1 MTPQIPREVQTAW
14 DAGNK
19 IEAIKLLR
27 EATGLGLAEAKSLL
41 EAVPKV
47 SLAGQGETDA
57 SLPVDVQAALA
68 RGNKIEAIRLLR
80 QATGLGLKDA
90 KDRIDAAEAGGQR
103 ASSGFPAD
111 STPGLS
117 PGEVPRPRA
126 GRWAFLLVLAALVL
140 GYWFY
145 RPAG

>member
-1 MTPQIPREVQTAW
+1 MTPKIPREVQAAW

-41 EAVPKV
+41 DAAAQV
-47 SLAGQGETDA
+47 SLTGQGEADA
-57 SLPVDVQAALA
+57 SLPADVQAALA

-80 QATGLGLKDA
+80 ATTGLGLKDA

-103 ASSGFPAD
+103 AASSVPANP
-111 STPGLS
+111 TPGLS
-117 PGEVPRPRA
+117 PGEVPRTRV
-126 GRWAFLLVLAALVL
+126 GRWAFLLVFAALVL
-140 GYWFY
+140 GYWLY
-145 RPAG
+145 RRAG